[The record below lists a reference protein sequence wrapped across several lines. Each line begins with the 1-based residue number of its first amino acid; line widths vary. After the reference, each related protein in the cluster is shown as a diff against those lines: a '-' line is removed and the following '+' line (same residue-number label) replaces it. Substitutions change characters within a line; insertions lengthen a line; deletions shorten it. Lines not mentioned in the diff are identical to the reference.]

1 MRIHAVPQ
9 WQGALWQG
17 AATRL
22 PDGCRTL
29 ATLAAEVLGEPV
41 HMVAVE
47 TAGSAGSDTVDGI
60 GNKAVLVRNRDAQL
74 AALEAPEGK
83 VLTIG
88 GDCGTD
94 LVPAGVARY
103 RYGENLGVVWF
114 DAHADCNTPDSS
126 PSGAFHG
133 MVLRALLGEGD
144 CEFAASPAVAAGR
157 VVLAG
162 TRALDEAERDVVEAG
177 LVRHVPPPAEARDIV
192 TALRQAGATKIYL
205 HIDLDV
211 LDAGEFGWTGY
222 HEPGGISIAR
232 LVAAVAGLAELEV
245 VGAAVTECAAS
256 KREQVEPLRPLFDVL
271 GRLLAR

>member
-17 AATRL
+17 AARRL

-29 ATLAAEVLGEPV
+29 ARLAAEVLAEPV
-41 HMVAVE
+41 HFVPVE
-47 TAGSAGSDTVDGI
+47 SAGSDTVDGV
-60 GNKAVLVRNRDAQL
+60 GNRSVLVRNRDAQL
-74 AALEAPEGK
+74 AALEVPEGK

-88 GDCGTD
+88 GDCGAD

-103 RYGENLGVVWF
+103 RYGEDLGVVWF
-114 DAHADCNTPDSS
+114 DAHADCNTPASS

-144 CEFAASPAVAAGR
+144 PEFAASPAVATGR

-162 TRALDEAERDVVEAG
+162 TRTFDAAEREVVEAG
-177 LVRHVPPPAEARDIV
+177 LVCHVPPPTDPRDLLAVLREA
-192 TALRQAGATKIYL
+192 AATKVYL

-211 LDAGEFGWTGY
+211 LDPSEFGWTGY
-222 HEPGGISIAR
+222 HEPGGISLAW

-256 KREQVEPLRPLFDVL
+256 THDQVEPLRPLFEVL